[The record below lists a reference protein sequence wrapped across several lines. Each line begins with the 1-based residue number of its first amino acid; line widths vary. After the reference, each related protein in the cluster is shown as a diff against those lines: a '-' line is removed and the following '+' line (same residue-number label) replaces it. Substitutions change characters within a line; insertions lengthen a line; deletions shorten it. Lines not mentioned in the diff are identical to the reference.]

1 MKSQGQAAD
10 RKGRR
15 PGTLL
20 SLRKHENISRYGCR
34 MMARGK
40 GRKRRVDNTAAV
52 PPLPQEPFRLF
63 LFHRLC
69 QRLFARPLQLRN
81 AEKIPAGREELSGP
95 IGRTGRKRKTRQA
108 PGPLRRRHGS
118 PQTAG
123 LIRKRRLEGL
133 IAVRLLSGFLR
144 VPSCPEGSLYGGLTA
159 PIGLSSGFL
168 RSAKPNHTRFLLPR
182 SIRISGGSG

>member
-1 MKSQGQAAD
+1 
-10 RKGRR
+10 
-15 PGTLL
+15 
-20 SLRKHENISRYGCR
+20 
-34 MMARGK
+34 MMAGKREKAARG
-40 GRKRRVDNTAAV
+40 TM
-52 PPLPQEPFRLF
+52 PPLGVPCRKSLSDFF
-63 LFHRLC
+63 YFIGYHRLC
-69 QRLFARPLQLRN
+69 PAAVCPAFATVKRRRDPRRERETVRPYWKDCQ
-81 AEKIPAGREELSGP
+81 EKKNTAGSRSSLG
-95 IGRTGRKRKTRQA
+95 
-108 PGPLRRRHGS
+108 RRHGS

-133 IAVRLLSGFLR
+133 IAARLLSGFPR